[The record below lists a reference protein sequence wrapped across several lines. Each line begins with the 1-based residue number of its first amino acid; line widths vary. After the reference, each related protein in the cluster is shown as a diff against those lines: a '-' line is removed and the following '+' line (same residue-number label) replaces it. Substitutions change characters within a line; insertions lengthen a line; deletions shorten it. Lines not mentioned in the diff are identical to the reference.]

1 MRALL
6 AAAVTAAGGDM
17 TRKWTTAEGL
27 PENTV
32 TALAQS
38 TDGYLWITTP
48 SGVARFD
55 GIRFET
61 YQSPDIPAMPPPV
74 PDRMLVDADG
84 VTWRGRTVVC
94 YAYGLVSFCLRQAR
108 FGDAPTRRRLSRL
121 EPRYDC

>member
-17 TRKWTTAEGL
+17 TRKWTTAEGV

-74 PDRMLVDADG
+74 PPRVKA
-84 VTWRGRTVVC
+84 GRRTT
-94 YAYGLVSFCLRQAR
+94 G
-108 FGDAPTRRRLSRL
+108 
-121 EPRYDC
+121 